1 VKLINIDAE
10 GQMPELPPRTGG
22 ELWALVRFHGQ
33 PLGILELDA
42 TRPCTP
48 DDLRRVIA
56 SRFSG
61 SILQHLVADGLAT
74 NTFASLQNSLRSL
87 PRDCPQINRTI
98 ECPILTVAVC
108 TRDRAAH
115 LVDCLDAVQSLD
127 YPPDRLDILVVD
139 NAPSD
144 DATQKLLANRSRRVR
159 YVREDRPGL
168 NWARNRAVHEARGE
182 LLAFVDDDVIVDAA
196 WARAMTSAFDEE
208 PDAMCV
214 TGLVVAHELDVPAQ
228 RLFEQYGGF
237 SRGFRRIY
245 GCIDA
250 AAGER
255 AASAHGGT
263 GKFGTG
269 GNMAYRRRLFDQI
282 GLFDPALDVGT
293 VTNGGGDLEMFFR
306 LIKAGHLLVYEP
318 CAVVRHRHR
327 RTYEQLRTQLANNG
341 IGFYSYL
348 VRAAL
353 NYPDERLAI
362 ARLGLWWFWH
372 WNIRRLLVSFVRPR
386 RFPRDLILAEL
397 RGSFIGLWRYPAA
410 RRRAA
415 HILAAHQPQQ
425 PSATGARS

>member
-1 VKLINIDAE
+1 
-10 GQMPELPPRTGG
+10 MPELPPRTDG

-33 PLGILELDA
+33 PLGVLELDA

-48 DDLRRVIA
+48 ADLRRVIA
-56 SRFSG
+56 DRFSAP
-61 SILQHLVADGLAT
+61 ILQHLVADGLAT
-74 NTFASLQNSLRSL
+74 NTFPSFQDSLRSL
-87 PRDCPQINRTI
+87 PRECPQINRTL
-98 ECPILTVAVC
+98 EWPILTVAVC
-108 TRDRAAH
+108 TRDRAAL
-115 LVDCLDAVQSLD
+115 LVDCLDALQSVD

-144 DATQKLLANRSRRVR
+144 PSTQKLLAERSHSMR

-168 NWARNRAVHEARGE
+168 NWARNRAVHDARGE
-182 LLAFVDDDVIVDAA
+182 FLAFVDDDVIVDAG
-196 WARAMTSAFDEE
+196 WARAITRAFDQE

-214 TGLVVAHELDVPAQ
+214 TGLVVPHELDLPAQ

-237 SRGFRRIY
+237 NRGFRRIY
-245 GCIDA
+245 ARIDS

-263 GKFGTG
+263 GKLGTG
-269 GNMAYRRRLFDQI
+269 ANMAYRRRVFNEI

-306 LIKAGHLLVYEP
+306 LIKAGHLLVYDP

-327 RTYEQLRTQLANNG
+327 RTYAQLRTQLANNG

-353 NYPDERLAI
+353 NYPDERVAL
-362 ARLGLWWFWH
+362 ARLGLWWFWY

-386 RFPRDLILAEL
+386 HFPRDLILAEL
-397 RGSFIGLWRYPAA
+397 RGSVIGLWRYPAA

-415 HILAAHQPQQ
+415 HILATHHAQQ
-425 PSATGARS
+425 PSATGASS